1 MKREHTVSSL
11 LKRGDNMLTII
22 VIPTGK
28 KRTEELIESF
38 AGIPADVILLED
50 GKLDFN
56 VKVKTVWKI
65 FMYEGEFLSKEL
77 CEALP
82 VYLESGKDFDVFSI
96 YKMTTSNGASI
107 APRLFKADIKIK
119 NDSVFPVDV
128 PIEKQNTILD
138 GFILGV

>member
-1 MKREHTVSSL
+1 
-11 LKRGDNMLTII
+11 MLTII

-28 KRTEELIESF
+28 KRPEELIESF
-38 AGIPADVILLED
+38 AGIPANVVLLED

-56 VKVKTVWKI
+56 VKVSTAWKI

-77 CEALP
+77 QEALP

-96 YKMTTSNGASI
+96 YKMTTSRGAFI
-107 APRLFKADIKIK
+107 APRLFKAEVEIR
-119 NDSVFPVDV
+119 NDSVFPVGV
-128 PIEKQNTILD
+128 PQEKQNTILD